1 MCLILMT
8 MACSKKKGP
17 GDDGPG
23 TIKPPEGVPIQTAR
37 GATTGAAITAS
48 IGATGGT
55 FSSADGKITIIV
67 PAGAV
72 TAATNFSIQPVA
84 NTLRPGD
91 DAFLPA
97 FRVLPEN
104 VTFAK
109 PISVKMKYD
118 PTKLTTGAESS
129 ARMAYQTADG
139 RWKSARATLDM
150 TAKTLTAQ
158 VTHFCDF
165 CFYDQFQL
173 FCNKAA
179 LNKGEMAKLSV
190 GMIAVKDETDDLLSP
205 EAGDVLEQVYGQSGK
220 YYRDISAL
228 QVLPV
233 KDWKI
238 VQGGGKIVPK
248 SNVWLVEGNAE
259 YTAPDNITQV
269 QTAIIEVKLEG
280 QRPIP
285 DPGAPGG
292 SRPLGTL
299 IMRKEIKLMPEGF
312 ITLRYDGADH
322 AFTQSLIA
330 QVQHGLTGIGGNFNN
345 GEMGIAINI
354 GTTDAGAYSCEN
366 PQANNGKAQIT
377 WAYRKGNNPVFASS
391 TYCVEEGGSG
401 VPKYSGGTVKLTYIG
416 VLGDFVEGEFNGTL
430 YEANPNSQTCEFEH
444 KQVAIRF
451 RVKRT
456 L

>member
-1 MCLILMT
+1 MCLIMMT

-17 GDDGPG
+17 GDGGPG
-23 TIKPPEGVPIQTAR
+23 PIARPEGAPIQTTR

-48 IGATGGT
+48 IGAAGGT
-55 FSSADGKITIIV
+55 LSSADGKITITV

-72 TAATNFSIQPVA
+72 TAATTFSIQPVA

-91 DAFLPA
+91 DASMPSY
-97 FRVLPEN
+97 RVLPEN

-109 PISVKMKYD
+109 PVTVKMKYD
-118 PTKLTTGAESS
+118 PTKLTTGAENS

-139 RWKSARATLDM
+139 KWKSARATLDM
-150 TAKTLTAQ
+150 TVKTLTAQ

-173 FCNKAA
+173 FCDKAA
-179 LNKGEMAKLSV
+179 LGKGEVARLSV
-190 GMIAVKDETDDLLSP
+190 GMITVKDETDDLLSP
-205 EAGDVLEQVYGQSGK
+205 VAGDVLGQVYGETGK
-220 YYRDISAL
+220 YYHDISAL

-238 VQGGGKIVPK
+238 VQGGGKIAPK

-259 YTAPDNITQV
+259 YTAPDNIPQI

-292 SRPLGTL
+292 SRPLGIL
-299 IMRKEIKLMPEGF
+299 ILRKEIKLMPEGF

-322 AFTQSLIA
+322 TFTDGLTG
-330 QVQHGLTGIGGNFNN
+330 QVNGGLTGIAGNLNN
-345 GEMGIAINI
+345 GEMGIAINV
-354 GTTDAGAYSCEN
+354 GSSKAGAFSCEN
-366 PQANNGKAQIT
+366 PEANNGKASIT
-377 WAYRKGNNPVFASS
+377 WAYKKGNNPVFASS
-391 TYCVEEGGSG
+391 MYCVEEGGAG
-401 VPKYSGGTVKLTYIG
+401 IPKYSGGTVKIPYIG
-416 VLGDFVEGEFNGTL
+416 IVGDYIEGEFNGTL
-430 YEANPNSQTCEFEH
+430 YEARATSENCEFDS
-444 KQVAIRF
+444 KQVSIRF
-451 RVKRT
+451 RVKRV